1 MSNNGAT
8 ASVKTADDKQMQEH
22 IKNLK
27 QYGMIIALV
36 LIYSIFAVM
45 SDYKNVAPMN
55 VNNLIMQNSYV
66 IVLALGMLLC
76 CLTGNV
82 DLSVGS
88 VVAFTGAIAAIMI
101 VDYHLAIPLAILAAL
116 AIGVLVGIWQ
126 GFFISVLGV
135 SPFIVSLANMLVFR
149 GLALVVLNGQ
159 TKGPLPQ
166 EFTQIG
172 AGYLP
177 QVFTT
182 IGGTKI
188 ELLALTAGI
197 ILSAFLI
204 VMEIRSRRNK
214 RKNGFI
220 VPSVGVSIFKT
231 LVCIGIVNFFTIKLA
246 MYMGLPL
253 VLLIVLILVILYS
266 FVTSRTVPGRQ
277 IYAVGGNRKAA
288 ALSGIKVN
296 RVMFWIY
303 TNMGLLAGLAG
314 VILAARNASATPKA
328 GDMFEMDA
336 IAACYIGGTA
346 VAGGVGT
353 VTGAVVGALIMGVL
367 NNGMSLLGWSVDVQ
381 RVVKGL
387 VLLAAVAIDLY
398 FKNKKN
404 S

>member
-1 MSNNGAT
+1 MSNNEAT
-8 ASVKTADDKQMQEH
+8 ASVKVSDDKQMQEH

-36 LIYSIFAVM
+36 LIYGIFAVM

-101 VDYHLAIPLAILAAL
+101 VDYHMAIPLAILAAL

-166 EFTQIG
+166 DFTQIG

-197 ILSAFLI
+197 VLSAFL
-204 VMEIRSRRNK
+204 VFMEIRSRRNK
-214 RKNGFI
+214 KKNGFI
-220 VPSVGVSIFKT
+220 VPSVGVSIVKT

-253 VLLIVLILVILYS
+253 VLLIVLVLVILYS

>member
-188 ELLALTAGI
+188 ELLALSAGI
-197 ILSAFLI
+197 VLSAFLI
-204 VMEIRSRRNK
+204 FMEIRSRRNK

>member
-101 VDYHLAIPLAILAAL
+101 VDYHMAIPLAILAAL

-197 ILSAFLI
+197 VLSAFLI
-204 VMEIRSRRNK
+204 FMEIRSRRNK

>member
-8 ASVKTADDKQMQEH
+8 ASVKAADDKQMQEH

-36 LIYSIFAVM
+36 LIYGIFAVM

-126 GFFISVLGV
+126 GVFISVLGV

>member
-197 ILSAFLI
+197 VLSAFLI
-204 VMEIRSRRNK
+204 FMEIRSRRNK